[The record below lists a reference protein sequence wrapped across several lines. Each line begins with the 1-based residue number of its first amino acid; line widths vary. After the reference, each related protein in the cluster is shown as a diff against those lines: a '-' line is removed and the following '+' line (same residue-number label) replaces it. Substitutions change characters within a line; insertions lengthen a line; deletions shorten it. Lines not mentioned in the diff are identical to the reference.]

1 VNAISTTLARAVMIV
16 ARADMIVARAD
27 KYKRL
32 RAMNVTHWPYS
43 CLFVTRT
50 LRLFQIQVPSRDD
63 RRAFSRFKS
72 GRATIVTPPSETTPF
87 LT

>member
-1 VNAISTTLARAVMIV
+1 MNVARAVMN
-16 ARADMIVARAD
+16 VARAD

-50 LRLFQIQVPSRDD
+50 LRLFQIQVPSRDY

-72 GRATIVTPPSETTPF
+72 RRATIVTPPSETSPF